1 MSPAERPCVFSGD
14 RVARSGQLWYNIADR
29 FIGKTAGFPK
39 KVLYRGKGHNMYYFL
54 LPTLVTY
61 DFILII
67 AAVVPAIF
75 LMIKAYRSDRLE
87 KESPYMLWSLV
98 KAGIFSS
105 LIALVSERVLGSL
118 LDHTVS
124 QGSAAYPVIL
134 YFGIVA
140 FAEEGSKY
148 FMLRRHTWKSSEFN
162 CQYDGIVYAVFV
174 SLGFALWENISYVMA
189 YGFTTAI
196 VRALTAIPG
205 HACFGV
211 FMGVFYGM
219 AKKYDYAN
227 TQGRMNA
234 LSVLSVI
241 TPALLH
247 GAYDYIASAKA
258 STWYFVGFVAV
269 MFAVSY
275 LLVWRMSKKDRYI

>member
-1 MSPAERPCVFSGD
+1 MF
-14 RVARSGQLWYNIADR
+14 
-29 FIGKTAGFPK
+29 
-39 KVLYRGKGHNMYYFL
+39 YFL

-61 DFILII
+61 DFILVI

-87 KESPYMLWSLV
+87 KESPRLLWSLV

-105 LIALVSERVLGSL
+105 LIALVAERVLGFF
-118 LDHTVS
+118 LDLTVPQDS
-124 QGSAAYPVIL
+124 NAYNLIL

-140 FAEEGSKY
+140 FAEEGAKY
-148 FMLRRHTWKSSEFN
+148 FMLRRHTWNTPEFN
-162 CQYDGIVYAVFV
+162 CRYDGVVYAVFV
-174 SLGFALWENISYVMA
+174 SLGFALWENISYVMS

-211 FMGVFYGM
+211 FMGVFYGV

-227 TQGRMNA
+227 TQGRMKVFSG
-234 LSVLSVI
+234 LSVVV
-241 TPALLH
+241 PALLH
-247 GAYDYIASAKA
+247 GAYDYIASAET

-269 MFAVSY
+269 LFVVSY
-275 LLVWRMSKKDRYI
+275 VLVGRSSKKDQYI